1 MSTDLPFPAP
11 NPGQFQKGVS
21 GNPAGRPRG
30 ARNRATVLA
39 EQLLEGEAERLVRQ
53 AIDRAMDGDVLAMR
67 LCLERILPVLRG
79 RRIQLDLPSDDTAP
93 EQAARGIA
101 GAVSATARAMAEGEI
116 TPEEAMTVAGIFE
129 LQRRAVET
137 ADLERRL
144 ARLEDEARSR
154 PDTAHPGMARP
165 DIARTGATPG
175 GFVP

>member
-21 GNPAGRPRG
+21 GNPQGRPRG
-30 ARNRATVLA
+30 ARNRATMLA
-39 EQLLEGEAERLVRQ
+39 EQLLEGEAERLVRE

-79 RRIQLDLPSDDTAP
+79 RRIQLDLSSDDTAP
-93 EQAARGIA
+93 EQAARAIA

-144 ARLEDEARSR
+144 ARLEDEAHSRS
-154 PDTAHPGMARP
+154 GVARP
-165 DIARTGATPG
+165 GATPG
-175 GFVP
+175 GLVP